1 MNLKKLGLA
10 SGAAFVAYSALA
22 YVIHNVL
29 LVGDYQAIASTLRA
43 QEAFLQR
50 LPLLYLGNLVFA
62 AAATLVYVHGYE
74 PGKNWVGQ
82 GLRFGLI
89 LGTLMAP
96 VALTE
101 YVVYPLP
108 GALALKWIGLGYLQ
122 MVITAW
128 VVAGIYR
135 ID

>member
-1 MNLKKLGLA
+1 MNLKRLALA

-22 YVIHNVL
+22 YLIHNVL
-29 LVGDYQAIASTLRA
+29 LVGDYQAIQASLRTPD
-43 QEAFLQR
+43 EFLSR

-62 AAATLVYVHGYE
+62 AAVALIYAHGYE
-74 PGKNWVGQ
+74 PARNWVGQ
-82 GLRFGLI
+82 GARFGLI

-101 YVVYPLP
+101 HVVYPVP
-108 GALALKWIGLGYLQ
+108 GALALKWIALGYVQLL
-122 MVITAW
+122 ITAW

-135 ID
+135 SE

>member
-1 MNLKKLGLA
+1 MNLKKFGIA
-10 SGAAFVAYSALA
+10 SGAAFVAYSVLA
-22 YVIHNVL
+22 YVIHNVA
-29 LVGDYQAIASTLRA
+29 LVGDYQAIASSLRA
-43 QEAFLQR
+43 PEEFLQR

-62 AAATLVYVHGYE
+62 AAATLVYAHGYE
-74 PGKNWVGQ
+74 PDKNWVGQ

-101 YVVYPLP
+101 YVVYPVP
-108 GALALKWIGLGYLQ
+108 GVLALKWIVLGYLQ

-135 ID
+135 PE

>member
-1 MNLKKLGLA
+1 MNLKKLAIA

-22 YVIHNVL
+22 YVIHNVV
-29 LVGDYQAIASTLRA
+29 LVGDYLEVASSLRA
-43 QEAFLQR
+43 PEEFLQR

-62 AAATLVYVHGYE
+62 AAATLIYAHGYE

-101 YVVYPLP
+101 YVVYPVP

-122 MVITAW
+122 LLITAW

-135 ID
+135 PE

>member
-1 MNLKKLGLA
+1 MNLKKLGIA

-29 LVGDYQAIASTLRA
+29 LVGDYQAIATSLRTP
-43 QEAFLQR
+43 EEFLQR

-62 AAATLVYVHGYE
+62 VAVTIIYAHGYE
-74 PGKNWVGQ
+74 PSKNWIGQ
-82 GLRFGLI
+82 GFRFGLI
-89 LGTLMAP
+89 VGTLMAP

-101 YVVYPLP
+101 YVVYPVP
-108 GALALKWIGLGYLQ
+108 GALALKWIVYGYLQ

-135 ID
+135 TD